1 MVRDTKMTMGHFWS
15 VAKVALSFGCDK
27 QSKNLKRCLM
37 HRHWLQTA
45 PYVHSRG
52 KMTVLCLIIL
62 LILII
67 QLNHKSQSNL
77 ATEA

>member
-1 MVRDTKMTMGHFWS
+1 MKMAKGHFWS
-15 VAKVALSFGCDK
+15 VAKVALRFGCAK
-27 QSKNLKRCLM
+27 QSKNLKMCPM

-52 KMTVLCLIIL
+52 NMTVLCLIIL
-62 LILII
+62 LSII
-67 QLNHKSQSNL
+67 QLNHKFYGNL